1 MAFKVGASEC
11 LHRKLLKVTMSVES
25 LVVLA
30 LLLVPIHSCIGQ
42 GNGFPF
48 GAVSSKELAMTNYAA
63 DSLATALVLDEFG
76 EVYFNESTGNM
87 VVEFHQKIKI
97 LKSEGV
103 RYGNFSFTLRK
114 NENDFEK
121 LESVEGA
128 THFLSLGTIKRL
140 DINKK
145 DIFRDENRSYTKVS
159 FSLPNVTVGAIVE
172 VKYVFSSPFILVLYP
187 WEFQADIPKIKSGF
201 RALIPANY
209 IYNASLRG
217 YLKLSFNETKVI
229 KDCFSIGGGK
239 ADCSLLRFEV
249 KDIPAFHEEEFMTA
263 KSNFLSKIN
272 FELSEIRYFDGRHD
286 KVTKEWKDV
295 EQELFEHQ
303 DFGNQIKKAR
313 NILEDKIKE
322 ITNGTDDPLQKAKL
336 IFNWVKRHY
345 TWNDYDGKYAEQ
357 GVKYALENSRGN
369 VGDINLSLLGALQL
383 AKLDA
388 HPVILST
395 RSNGLPNSLYPV
407 LSEFNYVIVQLEVGE
422 QVYLLDATEPFSG
435 FGLLPERCLNGTGRL
450 LAKKDSKEVQLI
462 SKAKEKS
469 VSSLNIG
476 LKEDGTL
483 AGTMRII
490 SYDYKALEK
499 RRQIH
504 SFGNIENYSALLER
518 EWSLQTVRNMSI
530 ENLGEQEKP
539 LTETMEIEFNR
550 DDLANVNRI
559 YFNPF
564 VVGRWTTNP
573 FKLKERNFPVDFGT
587 PHEET
592 VLVVVEYPPGFTLDE
607 MPKEIA
613 MALPNKGGRFTFS
626 CGNIGNK
633 LNITYTLSLSKAIY
647 EAQEYPYLKELFA
660 RIVQIRQTDLV
671 FIKK

>member
-1 MAFKVGASEC
+1 LRC
-11 LHRKLLKVTMSVES
+11 LNVNTENRPRLKMNIRFLL
-25 LVVLA
+25 LLA
-30 LLLVPIHSCIGQ
+30 LLQLTIYSCFAQ

-48 GAVSSKELAMTNYAA
+48 GAVSSKELAMTNYAG

-87 VVEFHQKIKI
+87 IVEFHQKIKI
-97 LKSEGV
+97 LKLDGV
-103 RYGNFSFTLRK
+103 RYGNFTFTLRK

-121 LESVEGA
+121 LIAVEGA
-128 THFLSLGTIKRL
+128 THVLSSGTIKRFDL
-140 DINKK
+140 DKK
-145 DIFRDENRSYTKVS
+145 SVFREENRNYTKVS
-159 FSLPNVTVGAIVE
+159 FTLPNVTVGAIVE
-172 VKYVFSSPFILVLYP
+172 VKYIFSSPFILVLYP
-187 WEFQADIPKIKSGF
+187 WEFQADTPKLRSEF

-209 IYNASLRG
+209 VYNASLRG
-217 YLKLSFNETKVI
+217 YLKLSTNETKVI
-229 KDCFSIGGGK
+229 RDCFSIGGAK
-239 ADCSLLRFEV
+239 ADCSLLRFEM
-249 KDIPAFHEEEFMTA
+249 KDIPAFREEEFMTA
-263 KSNFLSKIN
+263 KSNFLSQIN

-313 NILEDKIKE
+313 NILDDKVKE

-345 TWNDYDGKYAEQ
+345 TWNEYDGKYADK
-357 GVKYALENSRGN
+357 GVKFALENSKGN

-388 HPVILST
+388 NPVILST

-407 LSEFNYVIVQLEVGE
+407 LSEFNYVIVQLQIGE
-422 QVYLLDATEPFSG
+422 QVYLLDATEPLAG

-450 LAKKDSKEVQLI
+450 LAKKDSREVQLI

-469 VSSLNIG
+469 VTSLNIS
-476 LKEDGTL
+476 LREDGTL
-483 AGTMRII
+483 AGTMRVI

-499 RRQIH
+499 RRQIQ
-504 SFGNIENYSALLER
+504 SFGKVENYSASLER

-530 ENLGEQEKP
+530 EYLGEHEKP

-550 DDLANVNRI
+550 DDLANVNRV

-587 PHEET
+587 PQEET
-592 VLVVVEYPPGFTLDE
+592 VLVVVEYPPGFTFDE
-607 MPKEIA
+607 MPKDVA

-671 FIKK
+671 LIKK

>member
-145 DIFRDENRSYTKVS
+145 DIFREENRSYTKVS

-239 ADCSLLRFEV
+239 ADCTLLRFEV

-357 GVKYALENSRGN
+357 GVKYALENSKGN

-504 SFGNIENYSALLER
+504 SFGNIENYSASLER

>member
-1 MAFKVGASEC
+1 MNVRF
-11 LHRKLLKVTMSVES
+11 LL
-25 LVVLA
+25 LLA
-30 LLLVPIHSCIGQ
+30 LLQLTIYSCFAQ

-48 GAVSSKELAMTNYAA
+48 GAVSSKELAMTNYAG

-76 EVYFNESTGNM
+76 EVYFNESTGHM

-97 LKSEGV
+97 LKQEGV
-103 RYGNFSFTLRK
+103 RYGNFKFTLRK
-114 NENDFEK
+114 NENNFER
-121 LESVEGA
+121 LVSVEGV
-128 THFLSLGTIKRL
+128 THFLSSGTVNRL
-140 DINKK
+140 ELNKK
-145 DIFRDENRSYTKVS
+145 DIFREENRDYTKVS
-159 FSLPNVTVGAIVE
+159 FTLPNVTVGAIVE
-172 VKYVFSSPFILVLYP
+172 VKYIFSSPFILVLYP
-187 WEFQADIPKIKSGF
+187 WEFQTDTPKLRSEF
-201 RALIPANY
+201 WALIPANY
-209 IYNASLRG
+209 VYNASLRG
-217 YLKLSFNETKVI
+217 YLKLSTNETKVI
-229 KDCFSIGGGK
+229 RDCFSIGGGK
-239 ADCSLLRFEV
+239 ADCSLLRFEM
-249 KDIPAFHEEEFMTA
+249 KEIPAFREEEFMTA
-263 KSNFLSKIN
+263 KSNFLSQIN

-313 NILEDKIKE
+313 NILDDKVKE
-322 ITNGTDDPLQKAKL
+322 ISNGTDDPLQKAKL
-336 IFNWVKRHY
+336 IFNWVKSHY
-345 TWNDYDGKYAEQ
+345 TWNEYDGKYAEK
-357 GVKYALENSRGN
+357 GVKFALENSKGN

-407 LSEFNYVIVQLEVGE
+407 LSEFNYVIVQLQIGE
-422 QVYLLDATEPFSG
+422 QVYLLDATEPLAG

-450 LAKKDSKEVQLI
+450 LAKKDSREVQLI

-469 VSSLNIG
+469 VTSLNIS

-483 AGTMRII
+483 AGTMRVI

-499 RRQIH
+499 RRQIQ
-504 SFGNIENYSALLER
+504 SFGKIENYSASLER
-518 EWSLQTVRNMSI
+518 EWSLHTVRNMSI
-530 ENLGEQEKP
+530 ENLGEHEKP

-550 DDLANVNRI
+550 DDLANVNRV

-587 PHEET
+587 PQEET
-592 VLVVVEYPPGFTLDE
+592 VLVVVEYPPDFTLDE
-607 MPKEIA
+607 MPKDVA

-671 FIKK
+671 LIKK

>member
-1 MAFKVGASEC
+1 MNVK
-11 LHRKLLKVTMSVES
+11 S
-25 LVVLA
+25 LVLLA
-30 LLLVPIHSCIGQ
+30 LLLLPIYSCIGQ

-48 GAVSSKELAMTNYAA
+48 GAVSNKELAMTNYTG

-87 VVEFHQKIKI
+87 IVEFHQKIKI
-97 LKSEGV
+97 LKLDGV
-103 RYGNFSFTLRK
+103 RYGNFTFTLRK

-121 LESVEGA
+121 LISVEGA
-128 THFLSLGTIKRL
+128 THVLSSGTIKRFDL
-140 DINKK
+140 DKK
-145 DIFRDENRSYTKVS
+145 SVFREENRNYTKVS
-159 FSLPNVTVGAIVE
+159 FTLPNATVGAIVE
-172 VKYVFSSPFILVLYP
+172 TKYVFSSPFILVLYP

-217 YLKLSFNETKVI
+217 YLKLSINETKLI

-239 ADCSLLRFEV
+239 ADCSLLRFEM
-249 KDIPAFHEEEFMTA
+249 KDIPAFREEEFMTA
-263 KSNFLSKIN
+263 KSNFLSQIN

-313 NILEDKIKE
+313 NILDDKVKE
-322 ITNGTDDPLQKAKL
+322 LTNGTDDPLQKAKL

-345 TWNDYDGKYAEQ
+345 AWNEYDGKYADK
-357 GVKYALENSRGN
+357 GVKFALENSKGN

-388 HPVILST
+388 NPVILST

-407 LSEFNYVIVQLEVGE
+407 LSEFNYVIVQLQIGE
-422 QVYLLDATEPFSG
+422 QVYLLDATEPLAG

-469 VSSLNIG
+469 VTSLNIS

-483 AGTMRII
+483 AGTMRVI

-499 RRQIH
+499 RKQIH
-504 SFGNIENYSALLER
+504 SFGNIENYAASLER
-518 EWSLQTVRNMSI
+518 EWSLQTVRNMCI
-530 ENLGEQEKP
+530 ENLGEHEKP

-587 PHEET
+587 PQEET
-592 VLVVVEYPPGFTLDE
+592 VLVVVEYPPSFTLDE
-607 MPKEIA
+607 MPKDIA

>member
-1 MAFKVGASEC
+1 MAFKVGVSEC
-11 LHRKLLKVTMSVES
+11 LQRKLLKVTMNVES
-25 LVVLA
+25 LVFLTLF
-30 LLLVPIHSCIGQ
+30 LLPTHFCIGQ

-48 GAVSSKELAMTNYAA
+48 GAISSKELAMTNYTG

-87 VVEFHQKIKI
+87 IVEFHQKIKI
-97 LKSEGV
+97 LKLDGV
-103 RYGNFSFTLRK
+103 RYGNFTFTLRK

-121 LESVEGA
+121 LVSVEGA
-128 THFLSLGTIKRL
+128 THFLASGMIKRL
-140 DINKK
+140 DLNKK
-145 DIFRDENRSYTKVS
+145 DVFREENRNYTKVS
-159 FSLPNVTVGAIVE
+159 FTLPNVSVGAILE
-172 VKYVFSSPFILVLYP
+172 VKYIFSSPFILVLYP
-187 WEFQADIPKIKSGF
+187 WGFQSDIPKIKSGF

-209 IYNASLRG
+209 SYNASLRG
-217 YLKLSFNETKVI
+217 YLKLSINETKLI
-229 KDCFSIGGGK
+229 QDCFSIGGAK
-239 ADCSLLRFEV
+239 ADCSLLRFEMR
-249 KDIPAFHEEEFMTA
+249 DIPAFREEEFMTA
-263 KSNFLSKIN
+263 KSNFLSQIN

-295 EQELFEHQ
+295 ERELFEHQ

-313 NILEDKIKE
+313 NILDDKVKE
-322 ITNGTDDPLQKAKL
+322 ITNGTDDLLQKAKL

-345 TWNDYDGKYAEQ
+345 TWNKYDGKYAEK
-357 GVKYALENSRGN
+357 GVKFALENSKGN

-388 HPVILST
+388 NPVILST

-407 LSEFNYVIVQLEVGE
+407 LSEFNYVIVQLQIGE
-422 QVYLLDATEPFSG
+422 QVYLLDATEPLAG

-450 LAKKDSKEVQLI
+450 LAKKDSREVQLI

-469 VSSLNIG
+469 VTSLNIN

-483 AGTMRII
+483 AGTMRVI

-499 RRQIH
+499 RRQIQ
-504 SFGNIENYSALLER
+504 SFGRIENYSASLER

-530 ENLGEQEKP
+530 ENLGEHEKP

-550 DDLANVNRI
+550 DDLANVNRV

-587 PHEET
+587 PQEET

-607 MPKEIA
+607 MPKDIA

-671 FIKK
+671 LIKK

>member
-1 MAFKVGASEC
+1 MTFKVGASEC
-11 LHRKLLKVTMSVES
+11 LHRKLLKVTMNVES
-25 LVVLA
+25 LIVLA
-30 LLLVPIHSCIGQ
+30 LLLLPIHSCIGQ

-145 DIFRDENRSYTKVS
+145 DIFREENRSYTKVS

-249 KDIPAFHEEEFMTA
+249 KDIPAFHEEEFMTD

-272 FELSEIRYFDGRHD
+272 FELSEIRYFDGRYD

-357 GVKYALENSRGN
+357 GVKYALENSKGN

-407 LSEFNYVIVQLEVGE
+407 LSEFNYVIVQLQIAE
-422 QVYLLDATEPFSG
+422 QVYLLDATEPLAG

-469 VSSLNIG
+469 VTSLNIG

-504 SFGNIENYSALLER
+504 SFGNIENYSASLER

-587 PHEET
+587 PQEET

-660 RIVQIRQTDLV
+660 RIVQIKQTDLV
-671 FIKK
+671 LIKK